1 MTAMESLF
9 FSECESLLRTVY
21 SPFLILRNILLQ
33 FDYSKEYVAGAT
45 YFCPYHDQSFGQ

>member
-1 MTAMESLF
+1 MESLFF
-9 FSECESLLRTVY
+9 FSECESL
-21 SPFLILRNILLQ
+21 LRNILLQ